1 MHTPYDEKR
10 ALELLAQGS
19 ETAFRQIYDQ
29 YAPAIYR
36 VATRYFQSAELAE
49 DLVQEIFSSLW
60 LKREEFCKVQE
71 FRFYLFTMAK
81 NLAITYLKKMA
92 RQALVNQEFA
102 DRQGIEAAGSISDRY
117 EELLQQAVAQLP
129 PQQKQI
135 FNMAKVKGMS
145 HEVIARQLNLSPST
159 VNNHMVAAL
168 KFIRQHVPRYIL
180 SLAFIHRLFG

>member
-1 MHTPYDEKR
+1 MQAPYDEKR
-10 ALELLAQGS
+10 VLEQLAQGS

-60 LKREEFCKVQE
+60 LKREEFCKVKE

-92 RQALVNQEFA
+92 RQTLVNLEFA
-102 DRQGIEAAGSISDRY
+102 DRQGMDSSHNDRY
-117 EELLQQAVAQLP
+117 EELLQQAVALLP

-135 FNMAKVKGMS
+135 FNMAKVNGMS

-168 KFIRQHVPRYIL
+168 KFIRQHVPRHIL
-180 SLAFIHRLFG
+180 LLLAMMRGLE

>member
-1 MHTPYDEKR
+1 MQAPYDEKK
-10 ALELLAQGS
+10 ALALLALGS

-60 LKREEFCKVQE
+60 LKREEFCRVQE

-92 RQALVNQEFA
+92 RQSLVNQEFS
-102 DRQGIEAAGSISDRY
+102 DRQGIDSTNFDRY

-135 FNMAKVKGMS
+135 FNMAKVNGMS
-145 HEVIARQLNLSPST
+145 HEHIARQLNLSPST

-168 KFIRQHVPRYIL
+168 KFIRQHVPRYIIQ
-180 SLAFIHRLFG
+180 LAFIQRLFDQ